1 MDYKEEAL
9 EIFRKFVIK
18 YNGWSENEYTLN
30 YTVEKIKKDTFN
42 TQWFAPK
49 ESAIFCV
56 NKILETTNKREY
68 YVDVLNEI
76 KSF

>member
-1 MDYKEEAL
+1 MDSKKEAL

-18 YNGWSENEYTLN
+18 HNGWSENEYTLN
-30 YTVEKIKKDTFN
+30 FSIEEIKSNTFN
-42 TQWFAPK
+42 IQWFAPK

-56 NKILETTNKREY
+56 NKILETTNNREH
-68 YVDVLNEI
+68 YVNVLNEI